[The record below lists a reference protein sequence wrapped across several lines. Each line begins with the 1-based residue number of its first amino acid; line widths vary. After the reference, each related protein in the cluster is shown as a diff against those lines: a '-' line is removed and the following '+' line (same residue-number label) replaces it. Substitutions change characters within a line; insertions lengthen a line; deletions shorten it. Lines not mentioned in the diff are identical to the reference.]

1 MADNQSSEVKEDPS
15 GILGFGDSSEKSEDN
30 TPEEL
35 SVFTDSGGVELE
47 PCTGTSITVDFNGSG
62 GSEIGAKGVSSPK
75 S

>member
-1 MADNQSSEVKEDPS
+1 MADNQSSEVKEDS
-15 GILGFGDSSEKSEDN
+15 SAILGVKDSSETSEDK

-35 SVFTDSGGVELE
+35 SVFTGSGGVELE

-62 GSEIGAKGVSSPK
+62 GSEIGDKVVSSPK